1 MAARPFA
8 MPPEEADLGASLGSI
23 RDEAFRCKNITTG
36 LLDFSRLRAGQ
47 RVPVDVAEIIK
58 AVARLVTHQ
67 QRGDNIQIDV
77 EAAAGLPRV
86 SGDVSQLQQAV
97 VALATNAIDAMPEGG
112 TLTLLASCSGP
123 RVLVQVI
130 DTRIGSPP
138 ENMTRIFDPFF
149 TTKDLGRGT
158 RLGLAVS
165 YR

>member
-86 SGDVSQLQQAV
+86 AAYVSQLQQAV
-97 VALATNAIDAMPEGG
+97 VALPPNSIAPMPEGG
-112 TLTLLASCSGP
+112 SRPFRANCS
-123 RVLVQVI
+123 V
-130 DTRIGSPP
+130 PP
-138 ENMTRIFDPFF
+138 VR
-149 TTKDLGRGT
+149 
-158 RLGLAVS
+158 
-165 YR
+165 